1 MTAGTVCL
9 GQNKTFKLYA
19 LVSQYLFL
27 ILILTVGGF
36 LLGRYVIIKSVFSG
50 GIIATIGAISGI
62 VLFILELIKIGVKNE
77 KR

>member
-1 MTAGTVCL
+1 M

-36 LLGRYVIIKSVFSG
+36 LLGRYVIIKSVLSG